1 MDEPRIGNPEDPS
14 IYEPRMNS
22 KTQYHPYVR
31 GQTCPRRKRMPAVKH
46 EPDASKLQQRCSRD
60 GGDPNAIRLISKVFS
75 EAVTL
80 SALTR
85 QKTAEEV
92 ASQAFGQ
99 GPGQV
104 YLGFLETIHV
114 DENGD
119 EYGGFR
125 YRCRL
130 CPSYSKAASWKHER
144 DVLRHLRKHHFG
156 LAKECEQ
163 WCVGPYVYFLD
174 I

>member
-1 MDEPRIGNPEDPS
+1 
-14 IYEPRMNS
+14 
-22 KTQYHPYVR
+22 
-31 GQTCPRRKRMPAVKH
+31 MPAVKY

-60 GGDPNAIRLISKVFS
+60 GGDPIAIRLISMVFS
-75 EAVTL
+75 EGVTL

-85 QKTAEEV
+85 QMTAEEV

-114 DENGD
+114 EENGD
-119 EYGGFR
+119 ECGGFR

-130 CPSYSKAASWKHER
+130 CPSYSKTASWKHER

-163 WCVGPYVYFLD
+163 WCVGPYVYFMISDCYAAFSGKRVFTTSEMKAHRCILPK
-174 I
+174 